1 MREISAPPFLPA
13 DNPFDLRNIL
23 QQIVDV
29 IFVIDEEGVIRFI
42 GPSCLE
48 LFGYHAAE
56 MVGRSFT
63 NFIHPSD
70 CDQSFP
76 SGSLRTP
83 IRRTSNFEN
92 RYISKD
98 GTIVPIIWSAKW
110 VEAERLFYCVARDG
124 SEKVRMQERYK
135 ALVQNGTDLVTIID
149 KTCNFLF
156 VSDSVT
162 SILGYTPCE
171 LISKNAKDFVHE
183 SDLAEAISEH
193 CKVLGKRTPSRVRHR
208 FLHKEGHWIWVE
220 ALGTNHLDNPSIEGI
235 VVVSRDIHEQVT
247 LQQKLDQE
255 MIGKQREIT
264 SAIIRAQETE
274 RSQIALELHDNVN
287 QLLTTVKLYNETF
300 LAGAVQDKE
309 LLVKSNQYIQECITE
324 IRNISKRLSMPTLG
338 QISLQDSITEL
349 VDSIN
354 TMGSLTVEYC
364 LEDTNP
370 ELISEDLHLA
380 IYRIIQESLNNIL
393 KYARAQKVFIKV
405 KNCPE
410 SLILT
415 IGDDGVGFDVNA
427 RRSGIG
433 ITNMKTRAE
442 QLNASFSIESAPGK
456 GCKIQICFPIRR

>member
-1 MREISAPPFLPA
+1 
-13 DNPFDLRNIL
+13 
-23 QQIVDV
+23 
-29 IFVIDEEGVIRFI
+29 
-42 GPSCLE
+42 
-48 LFGYHAAE
+48 
-56 MVGRSFT
+56 
-63 NFIHPSD
+63 
-70 CDQSFP
+70 
-76 SGSLRTP
+76 
-83 IRRTSNFEN
+83 
-92 RYISKD
+92 
-98 GTIVPIIWSAKW
+98 
-110 VEAERLFYCVARDG
+110 
-124 SEKVRMQERYK
+124 
-135 ALVQNGTDLVTIID
+135 
-149 KTCNFLF
+149 
-156 VSDSVT
+156 
-162 SILGYTPCE
+162 
-171 LISKNAKDFVHE
+171 
-183 SDLAEAISEH
+183 
-193 CKVLGKRTPSRVRHR
+193 
-208 FLHKEGHWIWVE
+208 
-220 ALGTNHLDNPSIEGI
+220 
-235 VVVSRDIHEQVT
+235 